1 MVTEL
6 LTLRDL
12 RVQTLK
18 ERKEGRLTK
27 IPNSFFNQI
36 KNLENQIRNVIEQS
50 KGNVKRLEKSNSDMR
65 KLMDLKLELHK
76 LRERKLTDLARE
88 KVNGQNPNSENVHSN
103 ESEYLESICSV
114 IEKHRENTLLST
126 DFEFIPEDKPDLK
139 KETIVKNKEEDKVA
153 KNVEIQ
159 TQKNINESIDN
170 QSDNSEYLIV
180 KVLEDLPTFTGM
192 DAKNYTLKSGDTESI
207 PKYNARMLSDA
218 GKVKLVTEVKV

>member
-18 ERKEGRLTK
+18 ERREGRLTK
-27 IPNSFFNQI
+27 ISSTFYDQI
-36 KNLENQIRNVIEQS
+36 IKLENQIREVIDQS

-88 KVNGQNPNSENVHSN
+88 KVNGQNPNSDNVHPS

-114 IEKHRENTLLST
+114 IEKHRENTLLNT
-126 DFEFIPEDKPDLK
+126 DFQLMPEENVTKKSMLK
-139 KETIVKNKEEDKVA
+139 LRKMIK
-153 KNVEIQ
+153 
-159 TQKNINESIDN
+159 
-170 QSDNSEYLIV
+170 
-180 KVLEDLPTFTGM
+180 
-192 DAKNYTLKSGDTESI
+192 LKIKS
-207 PKYNARMLSDA
+207 
-218 GKVKLVTEVKV
+218 